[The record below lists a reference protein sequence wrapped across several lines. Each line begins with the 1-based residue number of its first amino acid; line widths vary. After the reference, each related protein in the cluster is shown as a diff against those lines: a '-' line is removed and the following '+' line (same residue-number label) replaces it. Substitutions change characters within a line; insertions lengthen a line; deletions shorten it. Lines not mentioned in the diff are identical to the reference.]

1 MNKKRYQIISKET
14 LANDIVS
21 MWIKAPDITDTA
33 AAGQFVSV
41 YCDDKS
47 ALLPRPIS
55 ICDTDGNGGLRLV
68 FKIVGKGTLELSKKN
83 TGDGLDILGPL
94 GNGFGMAFDKIAGMD
109 NPDIA
114 FIGGGVGIPPMLI
127 SAKSVNGRKNIILGY
142 RDTVFMNEDFDGY
155 GNVYI
160 ATENGSAGV
169 KGNVIDCLIENKL
182 HPDIILACGPLP
194 MLKGIKKY
202 AEENNITAFVSLE
215 EKMAC
220 GIGACLAC
228 VCKTNETDSHS
239 MVKNKRICKDGPV
252 FDVKEVDFT

>member
-1 MNKKRYQIISKET
+1 MNKKRYQIISKEI

-21 MWIKAPDITDTA
+21 MWINAPDIADKS

-55 ICDTDGNGGLRLV
+55 ICDTDGKRALRLV
-68 FKIVGKGTLELSKKN
+68 FKIVGKGTKELSDKN
-83 TGDGLDILGPL
+83 AGDGVDILGPL
-94 GNGFGMAFDKIAGMD
+94 GNGFGAAFDKIKDMD

-114 FIGGGVGIPPMLI
+114 FVGGGVGIPPMLI
-127 SAKSVNGRKNIILGY
+127 SSKSIKGQKNIILGY
-142 RDTVFMNEDFDGY
+142 RDVTFMNEDFREY
-155 GNVYI
+155 GNVFI
-160 ATENGSAGV
+160 STEDGSAGV
-169 KGNVIDCLIENKL
+169 KGNVIDCITENNL
-182 HPDIILACGPLP
+182 SPDVILACGPLP

-202 AEENNITAFVSLE
+202 SEENNITAFVSLE

-228 VCKTNETDSHS
+228 VCKSNETDSHS

>member
-1 MNKKRYQIISKET
+1 MNKKRYQIISKEILT
-14 LANDIVS
+14 NDIVS
-21 MWIKAPDITDTA
+21 MWMKAPDISENA
-33 AAGQFVSV
+33 VAGQFVSV

-55 ICDTDGNGGLRLV
+55 ICDTDGKGGLRLV

-83 TGDGLDILGPL
+83 AGDGVDILGPL
-94 GNGFGMAFDKIAGMD
+94 GNGFGAAFEKIAGMD

-127 SAKSVNGRKNIILGY
+127 SSKSVNGRKNIILGY
-142 RDTVFMNEDFDGY
+142 RDATFMNEDFRSY

-160 ATENGSAGV
+160 STEDGSAGV
-169 KGNVIDCLIENKL
+169 KGNVIDCMIENKL
-182 HPDIILACGPLP
+182 SPDIILACGPLP

-202 AEENNITAFVSLE
+202 SEENNITAFVSLE